1 MYKRICLLSVLLF
14 GGAVFSYDDIPAI
27 RKYPT
32 VQNKPS
38 IQASSIVRT
47 NVKNTGAN
55 PEYLPAIEELKSKIK
70 QNPNNNEYYALLA
83 DVYIKSGQYEKAY
96 DELIYLTNLSRQNKL
111 DTNVLSAVNSMYQ
124 TYRQNVRYDRNRVPL
139 CINLALMSLIL
150 NENARAEEYISMSA
164 DSISEQKMLKSAI
177 PIVFDITRN
186 PQKAIYVCDKY
197 ISKNPQDVEMH
208 KLKASYLV
216 QTGNKDGAI
225 EEYSK
230 ILSAK
235 PTDNDA
241 KYYLYKALSAKN
253 ASEKEIIRQIYKT
266 DKPNYE
272 KVYYELAD
280 MLLRNDEV
288 QPAQKYAEML
298 VNKFPDN
305 ADGYILLSEIYK
317 KEGKLK
323 ESLEALEK
331 VRDKADN
338 NEAIAKYNVMLAKMS
353 DRPVEEANSLM
364 ANGLY
369 QQALEVLESANQ
381 DALYV
386 ILTEARANYLLN
398 KKGNTFDLLN
408 KAMSLY
414 PENSDVYCAFGY
426 IYLQEK
432 DIETARNYVN
442 RSLKINPENRTTLD
456 LQDMVNK
463 AETDKMMSNIVS
475 TYESQNYAEA
485 MRLIDEAIAINKKDS
500 NLYLYKALTYIAQN
514 NYAASTASLYK
525 SIELD
530 KNNKLAYFYLATA
543 FENLSEPENALQNY
557 QKFVELL
564 RADDFGESEKREYAF
579 ARINK
584 LQKSL
589 QKPVQ

>member
-1 MYKRICLLSVLLF
+1 MYKRICLLSVLFL

-32 VQNKPS
+32 VQMKPA

-47 NVKNTGAN
+47 NVKSTNEN
-55 PEYLPAIEELKSKIK
+55 SEYQPAIEELKNKIK
-70 QNPNNNEYYALLA
+70 QNPNNNEYYASLA

-124 TYRQNVRYDRNRVPL
+124 TYRQNVRYDRNRIPL

-164 DSISEQKMLKSAI
+164 DSVSEQKMLKSAI

-253 ASEKEIIRQIYKT
+253 TSEKEIIRQLYKT

-288 QPAQKYAEML
+288 PSAQKYAEML

-317 KEGKLK
+317 KQGKLK
-323 ESLEALEK
+323 ESLDALEK

-364 ANGLY
+364 AAGLY
-369 QQALEVLESANQ
+369 QQALEVLAEANQ

-579 ARINK
+579 ARIDK

-589 QKPVQ
+589 HKPVQ